1 MERPTGRGNRRAT
14 AQSRATAADESYMFA
29 SEPSAPQQAPGIID
43 ATLRYRE
50 LTIALTVA
58 GLVLGALYGLL
69 GSSASVAVGRLI
81 LTDPRGSATFRD
93 GSSVVDFSRYVND
106 RVDFAKSG
114 EVLEAAAEKS
124 PKAGS
129 ASDIRSACE
138 MTAEDGRSV
147 LTITCT
153 HSDPAIAVATVDAVA
168 EAYREKTAAQ
178 TDRKADAAI
187 EALTTERE
195 ELDAKL
201 EELATAE
208 GSPQY
213 IQAVTAATSQRLSE
227 LEERRTSIRTNQELF
242 GNGTESYDVARI
254 QPSAGRLSLMVRNGF
269 IGGVVGFLGAVL
281 VAWFRADRDPI
292 ADSPNE
298 VANWIGLPLLG
309 EIEHRYLESDT
320 INLTSPPEST
330 FQRVSSNLDA
340 VLQGDTV
347 LFTPAE
353 PLARHEDVVIKTAL
367 TAARAGKRVL
377 LIDADSSGRSISNIL
392 GLPPGAGLAEFVAGE
407 ARAEEATVRL
417 GFGKVPGLASSSL
430 YLMGPGGEPGQPP
443 ALFRSVETAEAIRE
457 LEQSYD
463 LILIDGPPLLTS
475 AGSAVMGQVVDGIV
489 VMIERG
495 TSKPVVEDTR
505 RQLAFLSG
513 DPVGFVFIHDA

>member
-1 MERPTGRGNRRAT
+1 
-14 AQSRATAADESYMFA
+14 MFA

-50 LTIALTVA
+50 LTVALTVA
-58 GLVLGALYGLL
+58 GLLLGALYGLL
-69 GSSASVAVGRLI
+69 GGGSSVAVGRLT

-93 GSSVVDFSRYVND
+93 GSPT
-106 RVDFAKSG
+106 VDFARYMNDRLDFARSG
-114 EVLEAAAEKS
+114 AVLEAASKAY
-124 PKAGS
+124 PPAGS
-129 ASDIRSACE
+129 AADIRDACDLSAE
-138 MTAEDGRSV
+138 ESRSL

-153 HSDPAIAVATVDAVA
+153 NGDA
-168 EAYREKTAAQ
+168 
-178 TDRKADAAI
+178 DIAI
-187 EALTTERE
+187 ETVKAVSDAYEAATRRQTEEKAAAAAEPIDDELTRQQDALE
-195 ELDAKL
+195 KL
-201 EELATAE
+201 RTDD
-208 GSPQY
+208 GSPQF
-213 IQAVTAATSQRLSE
+213 IQAQTAAVSQRINE
-227 LEERRTSIRTNQELF
+227 LEERRTAIRTSQQLF
-242 GNGTESYDVARI
+242 DGGVESRDTPRL
-254 QPSAGRLSLMVRNGF
+254 QPQPGLLSRMVRNGV
-269 IGGVVGFLGAVL
+269 IGAVVGFLGAVL
-281 VAWFRADRDPI
+281 IAWFRADRDPI
-292 ADSPNE
+292 ADSPHE
-298 VANWIGLPLLG
+298 VADWIGLPVLG

-320 INLTSPPEST
+320 INLTAPPEST

-340 VLQGDTV
+340 VLRGDTV
-347 LFTPAE
+347 LFTPAQ

-377 LIDADSSGRSISNIL
+377 LIDADSSGRSISNLL
-392 GLPPGAGLAEFVAGE
+392 GLPPGAGLAEFVAGD

-443 ALFRSVETAEAIRE
+443 ALFRSAETAEAINE
-457 LEQSYD
+457 LQQTYD

-495 TSKPVVEDTR
+495 TAKPIVEDTR

-513 DPVGFVFIHDA
+513 DAVGFVFIHDA